1 LTISHT
7 PLLKQQSQMEWVD
20 NRKKA
25 AYARDPDFILPL
37 ERMDY
42 FLSLDAVNQ
51 ECLDFALVWH
61 AAQGCIDICK
71 VLLDAGADIGCTVE
85 ALNNSSPLR
94 SATVH
99 GEEVA
104 RYLLTRGASIHTP
117 GIVKTAGLYGHISL
131 VKLLVLSGA
140 DCESELD
147 SESTADAIRARCD
160 SPNRDA
166 ILHFL
171 EHEAKELTRQR
182 VQTPEL
188 ENGDGSDADNSL
200 DSSASTSLPCTKS
213 GGQEEPQ
220 AVAAAYHDPVI
231 KVMMSYCWDNQEVIK
246 TITAKLRTCS
256 SCTFQVWLDIDHMC
270 GSTLD
275 AMARAVE
282 EADVILMGVSAG
294 YKSSANCRLEA
305 EYAAIKRKILIP
317 LMLQKDYR

>member
-1 LTISHT
+1 
-7 PLLKQQSQMEWVD
+7 MEWVD

-37 ERMDY
+37 EQMEY
-42 FLSLDAVNQ
+42 FLSLDAVND

-61 AAQGCIDICK
+61 AARGCIDICK
-71 VLLDAGADIGCTVE
+71 ALLDAGADIGCTVE

-140 DCESELD
+140 DCESEFD

-171 EHEAKELTRQR
+171 EHEAKELTHQR
-182 VQTPEL
+182 VQTLEL
-188 ENGDGSDADNSL
+188 ENCDGSDADNSL
-200 DSSASTSLPCTKS
+200 DSSASTSLLCAKS
-213 GGQEEPQ
+213 GGQEE
-220 AVAAAYHDPVI
+220 VI

-246 TITAKLRTCS
+246 TITAKLRACS

-282 EADVILMGVSAG
+282 EADVFLMGVSAG